1 MVFMEGGCAQVM
13 LICEF
18 LEVYMS
24 IHLHS
29 IVDDKRIP
37 DIIWPSKGM
46 PRRPPKSRL
55 GTEVPIIQNLCAQIS
70 LVRLREVIDCLA
82 TNLVYPRLYFVY

>member
-1 MVFMEGGCAQVM
+1 MLSGEAVWGSVFGVRCVQERIDSMVFMEGGCAQVM

-37 DIIWPSKGM
+37 DIICP
-46 PRRPPKSRL
+46 
-55 GTEVPIIQNLCAQIS
+55 
-70 LVRLREVIDCLA
+70 
-82 TNLVYPRLYFVY
+82 

>member
-29 IVDDKRIP
+29 TVDDKKIP
-37 DIIWPSKGM
+37 DIICP
-46 PRRPPKSRL
+46 
-55 GTEVPIIQNLCAQIS
+55 
-70 LVRLREVIDCLA
+70 
-82 TNLVYPRLYFVY
+82 